1 MVARSAQPHRA
12 HELGIGPTL
21 AGVHRE
27 SESGSA
33 GRCQRD
39 DLKDSPMNQPVFEQ
53 PAVQTAARESAAY
66 LSARYAWYVV
76 ALLTLAYV
84 FSKEER

>member
-1 MVARSAQPHRA
+1 VPTRRSERLTYEPAR
-12 HELGIGPTL
+12 
-21 AGVHRE
+21 
-27 SESGSA
+27 
-33 GRCQRD
+33 
-39 DLKDSPMNQPVFEQ
+39 FEQ

-84 FSKEER
+84 FSFIDRQILNLLVGPIQRDLDISKKRLSICQPDANCRL